1 MAAMG
6 YEVTTTEGYDLTA
19 ADGTSLDPNDFSLMC
34 ILADS
39 EARAADADN
48 QAMTLVG
55 RIAKIYDAK
64 SHDGKRLEVQ
74 LVLRNQTTLWMIQ
87 NVDLRSD
94 LNEQLDVYPFTL
106 EDQWAKPVL
115 TGSRRDGNH
124 CYPLDRVPIDIVF
137 LGAVG
142 RGAGR
147 EHCHNRSTRS
157 ALPQLCSRQLSAHP
171 HHHRIARHRPLV
183 EQFQTATEG
192 TFRQFLLANDTSGR
206 LCGTA
211 ILPPSDVQRH
221 ARRLR

>member
-6 YEVTTTEGYDLTA
+6 YEVTTTEGYDLTG
-19 ADGTSLDPNDFSLMC
+19 ADGTLLNPNDFSLMC

-94 LNEQLDVYPFTL
+94 LNDLALVDDDHTLAFIDRDHGSVGNDVIT
-106 EDQWAKPVL
+106 
-115 TGSRRDGNH
+115 S
-124 CYPLDRVPIDIVF
+124 
-137 LGAVG
+137 LGVG
-142 RGAGR
+142 ASAASGV
-147 EHCHNRSTRS
+147 S
-157 ALPQLCSRQLSAHP
+157 ALADKDVRSE
-171 HHHRIARHRPLV
+171 RIAIEILFPLIGENAV
-183 EQFQTATEG
+183 
-192 TFRQFLLANDTSGR
+192 
-206 LCGTA
+206 C
-211 ILPPSDVQRH
+211 
-221 ARRLR
+221 